1 MSPPDELRAGTD
13 EVAALRED
21 YARLRKAFAE
31 ALAEERRLQ
40 AGLAAALAGERRLQ
54 AGMDAAELALGPS
67 TTKEQLLTAELVQ
80 VRTVLD
86 RVLHSPSWKLG
97 SAMTALPRSLRD
109 RWNR

>member
-40 AGLAAALAGERRLQ
+40 PGL
-54 AGMDAAELALGPS
+54 DAAELALGLS
-67 TTKEQLLTAELVQ
+67 TTKEQFLTAELVQ

-109 RWNR
+109 RWTR